1 MPLVFEQSQPM
12 APGISE
18 GAGALS
24 QYERD
29 RQFAMQ
35 QRAQQAHEQ
44 QQAFQ
49 QQLDV
54 GKFQQSQVQP
64 FQLQQQHVELQ
75 IQAQAAELTMA
86 ERLRMQR
93 LQQGMA
99 WLDQNG
105 PSEHGGND
113 LLTQEEVNAHRM
125 QLQTGLNPMIQRQ
138 QEAARLHSEAE
149 TANLEFQRSRLTRM
163 DEDDRTFRSRSLND
177 RIIRRPNPMAG
188 VWAQTFPNAPPLPD
202 LEYVEQPN
210 GTFLPMNDA
219 ANQAAIG
226 AGVQLHGA
234 QAANQGA
241 DLRVSPAARLQA
253 LGQAHQ
259 RWSDELRLLERDQ
272 AAAAGPAATD
282 AQRRDAAAA
291 ITRHR
296 DNFATFMEQ
305 ARQQAELW
313 LGGGEAAAG
322 GGAPAQPARPA
333 FAPQQAA
340 GQPATPA
347 RQAWEGRVRDDWS
360 AAVQAIPRIA
370 AGNQERFNSLNND
383 LTRVMVAIRDFGNI
397 DNMPAAQR
405 QGTRDALTRLRGAGI
420 NPG

>member
-1 MPLVFEQSQPM
+1 MITFEQAQPM

-24 QYERD
+24 QYEQD
-29 RQFAMQ
+29 RRFAML
-35 QRAQQAHEQ
+35 QREQAAREQ

-113 LLTQEEVNAHRM
+113 LLTQDEVNAHRM

-188 VWAQTFPNAPPLPD
+188 VWAQIFPNAAPLPD
-202 LEYVEQPN
+202 LEHLEQPN
-210 GTFLPMNDA
+210 GTFLPMNDG
-219 ANQAAIG
+219 ANQAAI
-226 AGVQLHGA
+226 AAAINLHGA
-234 QAANQGA
+234 QAANVGA

-272 AAAAGPAATD
+272 AAVAGPAATD
-282 AQRRDAAAA
+282 AQRTAAATA

-296 DNFATFMEQ
+296 ENFATFMEQ

-313 LGGGEAAAG
+313 LGGGGAGAAPVNPAQAANAIVAWANGPQGIPEARPHAQRIQALLANYGSRDRMPPGEQGMFDWSINEVRRLRQAG
-322 GGAPAQPARPA
+322 GA
-333 FAPQQAA
+333 
-340 GQPATPA
+340 
-347 RQAWEGRVRDDWS
+347 
-360 AAVQAIPRIA
+360 
-370 AGNQERFNSLNND
+370 
-383 LTRVMVAIRDFGNI
+383 
-397 DNMPAAQR
+397 
-405 QGTRDALTRLRGAGI
+405 
-420 NPG
+420 